1 MSKLE
6 SNKSRTF
13 NVNSEHAGQRVDN
26 FLLRE
31 LKGVPRSLIYK
42 LIRRAKVKVNDKK
55 TSASTKLNTNDKI
68 SVRDI
73 DLRPDKFRERI
84 NSDQVEWLKE
94 FIIFENE
101 LVVAINKPIG
111 LSVHAGTGQQNGLIE
126 MVRSLRPDLGQ
137 SDLVHRLDK
146 LTSGCILIAKKRS
159 ALRSLHE
166 VFRANKVSKYYDAI
180 VYGRWDLGD
189 IEINLKLERKRI
201 HKQSVTVV
209 SSKGKESVSRIS
221 LLKRNRNA
229 SHLSIELVT
238 GRMHQ
243 IRAHLHHLGFPIIG
257 DPKYKD
263 NLMNEKKKISSTRM
277 LLHATKMVFHEQIDG
292 MPKELAC
299 KPSNEFILD

>member
-1 MSKLE
+1 MIKLE
-6 SNKSRTF
+6 TTKCRTF
-13 NVNSEHAGQRVDN
+13 NVGSEHAGQRIDN

-55 TSASTKLNTNDKI
+55 TSASIKLNTNDKI
-68 SVRDI
+68 TVRDI
-73 DLRPDKFRERI
+73 DIRPDKFREI
-84 NSDQVEWLKE
+84 NSEQFEWLKE

-101 LVVAINKPIG
+101 IVMVINKPIG
-111 LSVHAGTGQQNGLIE
+111 LSVHAGTGQQHGLIE
-126 MVRSLRPDLGQ
+126 MVRSLRPDLGH

-159 ALRSLHE
+159 TLKSLHE
-166 VFRANKVSKYYDAI
+166 AFRAHKVSKYYDAI

-201 HKQSVTVV
+201 HKQSLTVV
-209 SSKGKESVSRIS
+209 SSKGKDSVSRIA
-221 LLKRNRNA
+221 LKDRNRNA
-229 SHLSIELVT
+229 SHLRIELVT

-263 NLMNEKKKISSTRM
+263 KLMNEKKKISSPRM
-277 LLHATKMVFHEQIDG
+277 LLHATKMVFHEEING
-292 MPKELAC
+292 IPKELIC
-299 KPSNEFILD
+299 KPSKEFKLG